1 MKENFLEKR
10 KKGQAEL
17 FGLIIIVIILIFALL
32 FFVKIR
38 QDDDS
43 SVTLRSNFRA
53 NNLMN
58 AIMDVN
64 LDDAEKSSLKEL
76 MKNCMDNPTIGDTSS
91 PPNRIRSPVCETAD
105 TELDSIFNAA
115 LSETE
120 NYQFKGSL
128 GDTAHIE
135 RARGG
140 CDEGITASP
149 VRLPRNYNFQLKIC
163 S

>member
-1 MKENFLEKR
+1 MR
-10 KKGQAEL
+10 RGQAEI

-32 FFVKIR
+32 FFVKIK

-64 LDDAEKSSLKEL
+64 LDDEGKTSLKEL
-76 MKNCMDNPTIGDTSS
+76 MKDCIYNQDVNSGYCLSSSGNLTEIFDKTLLPSEKYEFTASRSFNDEPPLLSLPSRGNCP
-91 PPNRIRSPVCETAD
+91 
-105 TELDSIFNAA
+105 
-115 LSETE
+115 
-120 NYQFKGSL
+120 
-128 GDTAHIE
+128 
-135 RARGG
+135 
-140 CDEGITASP
+140 EGITASP
-149 VRLPRNYNFQLKIC
+149 FSLPGNYVFQLKLC